1 MVPDSF
7 GLSMR
12 TKRRKLAR
20 RSCQRE
26 GGDMSALGPFVIIV
40 IVALYL
46 LPAII
51 AFRRECRS
59 DAAIFVFNLVLGWT
73 VFGWLLAL
81 AWALGGRIRGSIW
94 PTEIVARVRVIERTP
109 DAQ

>member
-1 MVPDSF
+1 
-7 GLSMR
+7 
-12 TKRRKLAR
+12 
-20 RSCQRE
+20 
-26 GGDMSALGPFVIIV
+26 MSAIILAFVL
-40 IVALYL
+40 ALYF
-46 LPAII
+46 LPSII

-59 DAAIFVFNLVLGWT
+59 DGAIFVFNLVLGWT

-94 PTEIVARVRVIERTP
+94 PTELVMQVRVIERTP